1 MGRAS
6 ALAVLTLT
14 AALAACQTQAPEER
28 GGGQVDQSS
37 PDALATSVVEAAR
50 RGEDVTGYALADAG
64 HGTIC
69 DHSSCKDLVSLGRA
83 TGVCIR
89 LEGELT
95 ALVETA
101 NRDDSKDLM
110 VYVTTDSNRSGFCS
124 FHVSRYDGRW

>member
-37 PDALATSVVEAAR
+37 PDALA
-50 RGEDVTGYALADAG
+50 DAG

-83 TGVCIR
+83 TGVCTR

-95 ALVETA
+95 AHVETA